1 MLSKLCY
8 PATRNNRY
16 VVGEGSS
23 YIRGLLYILAEYVRN
38 AEYARDVEYTRNVIC
53 KVQENDNE
61 LR

>member
-8 PATRNNRY
+8 PATHNHRY

-23 YIRGLLYILAEYVRN
+23 YIRGLLYILTEYVRN
-38 AEYARDVEYTRNVIC
+38 AQYVRDAEYTRNVIC
-53 KVQENDNE
+53 KVQENDNG